1 MFWLSTKRIIRT
13 GFLSFWRN
21 SFVSL
26 SSILVVSVTLFTI
39 GALIFTSVIMESVLT
54 DLKSKV
60 DVNVYF
66 VTTASEDEVVKVRAS
81 LEKIP
86 EVASVEYISRAQAVA
101 DFKEKHKDDYLT
113 LQALDELADN
123 PLGARLNIVAK
134 DPSQYESIVKS
145 LEDKSA
151 LSQAG
156 ASIIDKVN
164 YRQNKVVIDRLTQI
178 ITGAK
183 QLGFALAGVLVLI
196 SLLITFN
203 TIRLV
208 IYMSREEIAIM
219 RLVGASN
226 MYIRGPFVVG
236 GVIYGFISALIAMA
250 LFYPVTLW
258 LGGTTTE
265 FFGGVNLFEYY
276 VKHFFEMFLLLLG
289 VGALLGAISS
299 FLAVRKYLKV

>member
-26 SSILVVSVTLFTI
+26 SSILVMTVTLFTI
-39 GALIFTSVIMESVLT
+39 GALIFTSVILGSVLT

-66 VTTASEDEVVKVRAS
+66 VTSAPEDGITKVRSS
-81 LEKIP
+81 LEKMP
-86 EVASVEYISRAQAVA
+86 EVASVEYVSREQAVA

-113 LQALDELADN
+113 LQALDELPDN

-134 DPSQYESIVKS
+134 DPSQYEAIVKT
-145 LEDKSA
+145 LEDKNA
-151 LSQAG
+151 LSSAG

-164 YRQNKVVIDRLTQI
+164 YRQNKIVIDRLTQI

-183 QLGFALAGVLVLI
+183 QIGFALAVVLMLI

-236 GVIYGFISALIAMA
+236 GMIYGFISALIAMA

-289 VGALLGAISS
+289 TGALLGAISS

>member
-1 MFWLSTKRIIRT
+1 M
-13 GFLSFWRN
+13 
-21 SFVSL
+21 SL
-26 SSILVVSVTLFTI
+26 SSILVMTVTLFTI
-39 GALIFTSVIMESVLT
+39 GALVFTSVILESVLT

-66 VTTASEDEVVKVRAS
+66 VASAPEGDIVRVKSS
-81 LEKIP
+81 LEKMS
-86 EVASVEYISRAQAVA
+86 EVDKVEYVTREEAIA

-123 PLGARLNIVAK
+123 PLGARLNIIAK

-151 LSQAG
+151 LSSAD

-164 YRQNKVVIDRLTQI
+164 YRQNKVVIDRLTAI
-178 ITGAK
+178 ISGAK
-183 QLGFALAGVLVLI
+183 QIGFALALVLILI

-226 MYIRGPFVVG
+226 MYIRGPFIIG
-236 GVIYGFISALIAMA
+236 AIIYGFISALIAMA

-276 VKHFFEMFLLLLG
+276 VKHFFEMFLLLIG
-289 VGALLGAISS
+289 AGALLGAISS

>member
-1 MFWLSTKRIIRT
+1 MFWLSSKRIIRT

-26 SSILVVSVTLFTI
+26 SSILVMTVTLFTI
-39 GALIFTSVIMESVLT
+39 GSLVFTSVILESVLT

-66 VTTASEDEVVKVRAS
+66 IAPAPEDEIVKVKSS
-81 LEKIP
+81 LEKMP
-86 EVASVEYISRAQAVA
+86 EVLRVEYVTRDQAIT

-123 PLGARLNIVAK
+123 PLGARLNVIAK

-145 LEDKSA
+145 LEDKNA

-164 YRQNKVVIDRLTQI
+164 YRQNKIVIDRLTRI
-178 ITGAK
+178 IIGAK
-183 QLGFALAGVLVLI
+183 QVGFALAVVLMLI

-236 GVIYGFISALIAMA
+236 GIIYGFISALIAMA
-250 LFYPVTLW
+250 IFYPTTLW

-276 VKHFFEMFLLLLG
+276 VKHFFEMFLLLIG
-289 VGALLGAISS
+289 TGAFLGAISS

>member
-1 MFWLSTKRIIRT
+1 MFWLTSKRIIRT

-26 SSILVVSVTLFTI
+26 SSILVMTVTLFTI
-39 GALIFTSVIMESVLT
+39 GALVFTSVILESVLT

-66 VTTASEDEVVKVRAS
+66 VASAPEGDIVRVKSS
-81 LEKIP
+81 LEKMP
-86 EVASVEYISRAQAVA
+86 EVDKVEYVTREEAIA

-123 PLGARLNIVAK
+123 PLGARLNIIAK

-151 LSQAG
+151 LSSAD

-164 YRQNKVVIDRLTQI
+164 YRQNKVVIDRLTAI
-178 ITGAK
+178 ISSAK
-183 QLGFALAGVLVLI
+183 QIGFALALVLVLI

-226 MYIRGPFVVG
+226 MYIRGPFIIG
-236 GVIYGFISALIAMA
+236 AIIYGFISALIAMA

-276 VKHFFEMFLLLLG
+276 VKHFFEMFLLLIG
-289 VGALLGAISS
+289 TGALLGAISS

>member
-1 MFWLSTKRIIRT
+1 MFWLSSKRIIRT

-26 SSILVVSVTLFTI
+26 SSILVMTVTLFTI
-39 GALIFTSVIMESVLT
+39 GSLIFMSVILESVLT

-66 VTTASEDEVVKVRAS
+66 IASAPENEIVKVKSS
-81 LEKIP
+81 LEKMS
-86 EVASVEYISRAQAVA
+86 EVAKVEYVSRDQAIA

-113 LQALDELADN
+113 LQALEELADN
-123 PLGARLNIVAK
+123 PLGARLNVIAE
-134 DPSQYESIVKS
+134 DPSQYESIVKT
-145 LEDKSA
+145 LEDKNA

-164 YRQNKVVIDRLTQI
+164 YRQNKIVIDRLTQI
-178 ITGAK
+178 IVGAK
-183 QLGFALAGVLVLI
+183 QIGFALAGVLMLI

-236 GVIYGFISALIAMA
+236 GIIYGFISALIAMTF
-250 LFYPVTLW
+250 FYPVTLW

-289 VGALLGAISS
+289 TGALLGAISS